1 MILVE
6 YRPGVVHGVEYRF
19 EVVAPLIHFGVDFC
33 GSVGVGL
40 PMIDGLVAEFNYQ
53 AFNLGMAN
61 EELQKHQSVIRSYEE
76 VSKIEQ
82 EQTRNKTHL
91 C

>member
-1 MILVE
+1 MIPIK
-6 YRPGVVHGVEYRF
+6 YRPGIVHGVKYRLK
-19 EVVAPLIHFGVDFC
+19 VIAPLVHLGVDFC
-33 GSVGVGL
+33 GSIGVGL

-76 VSKIEQ
+76 VSSIES
-82 EQTRNKTHL
+82 EQIPNKTHL

>member
-1 MILVE
+1 MIPIK
-6 YRPGVVHGVEYRF
+6 YRPGIMHGVEYRL